1 MMEPKIS
8 VIVPVYN
15 AQETIKRCLDSLLKQ
30 TFPCYII
37 VINDGST
44 DQTRTVLKNYSN
56 VSQIKIITQ
65 SNSGASAAR
74 NLGLCNVKT
83 TYVTFVDA
91 DDYVNNDYLYNLY
104 KNMNH
109 PSIDMAVCSWKTV
122 GRSEKKYI
130 QNDEMLPASD
140 VIKSIFSPNGPKGYL
155 WNKLFKTEIILNNK
169 IRFNTEIQ
177 VAEDM
182 LFCCE
187 YLVYSRRVRSSS
199 NVVYN
204 YVLSSNSISDNIQFD
219 KGNVN
224 FYLDY
229 LNALNTIILI
239 MPVSFHEVLIE
250 VKANI
255 CNLCCDLIRMINFN
269 NIIYDTKKIKKRQN
283 RIVLV

>member
-1 MMEPKIS
+1 M
-8 VIVPVYN
+8 
-15 AQETIKRCLDSLLKQ
+15 RSL
-30 TFPCYII
+30 
-37 VINDGST
+37 
-44 DQTRTVLKNYSN
+44 
-56 VSQIKIITQ
+56 
-65 SNSGASAAR
+65 
-74 NLGLCNVKT
+74 
-83 TYVTFVDA
+83 YVTFVDA
-91 DDYVNNDYLYNLY
+91 DDFVNENYLYELY
-104 KNMNH
+104 KNINH
-109 PSIDMAVCSWKTV
+109 PFVDMSICSWKIV
-122 GRSEKKYI
+122 GDSNEKVI
-130 QNDEMLPASD
+130 QNDMDTVASE

-239 MPVSFHEVLIE
+239 MPVSFHEALIE

-269 NIIYDTKKIKKRQN
+269 NIIYDTKKNKTE
-283 RIVLV
+283 